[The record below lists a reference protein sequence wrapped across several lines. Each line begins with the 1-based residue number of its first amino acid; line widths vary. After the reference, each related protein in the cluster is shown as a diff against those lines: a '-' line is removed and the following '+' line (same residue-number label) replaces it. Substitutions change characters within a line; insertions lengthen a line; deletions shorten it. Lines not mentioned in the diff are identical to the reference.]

1 MKECIPYNIAAQV
14 FMLYFPVLRIRIY
27 SSLKDP
33 VDSSHDIPD
42 PIISSILL
50 YSCLFD
56 YLSFIDENH
65 ENTLFF
71 NKSNHDKAGR
81 KIKFEKCIIRLRF
94 LSLGSILLEHNPHCK
109 KRNFSLNLFQ
119 KFLVTWY

>member
-1 MKECIPYNIAAQV
+1 M
-14 FMLYFPVLRIRIY
+14 
-27 SSLKDP
+27 
-33 VDSSHDIPD
+33 DSSHEIPD

-50 YSCLFD
+50 YSCLVD

-94 LSLGSILLEHNPHCK
+94 LSLGAILLEHNPTLQK
-109 KRNFSLNLFQ
+109 EELFVESLSEIFSDGYRQ
-119 KFLVTWY
+119 GIGRV